1 MALQSHFGGPLLQQM
16 LQEACGVARPP
27 AGEGVARGQ
36 EGAGRRGSNLTG
48 QMAVTLSERRKMGPI
63 VVRARRRKLMEKFV
77 IEGGAPLSGTLVPA
91 GNKNGALPI
100 LASSLLTDEQVLVR
114 NVPRIRDVDAML
126 EILRGIGVEVSWRGQ
141 NEVALCAGKVGS
153 GEIDRE
159 LAELIRA
166 SFLLAGP
173 LLARF
178 HRAVMPPPGGDVIG
192 RRRLDPH
199 LDAFRA
205 MGAEVDCDGEIVLGA
220 PRGLR
225 PSDVFMDEP
234 SVMATENALLAAA
247 LIPGTTVIGNAAC
260 EPHVQD
266 LARMLVKM
274 GADIQ
279 GIGSNLLTVNGSER
293 LHGCEHDVAP
303 DHIEIGS
310 FMALAGVTGGELRI
324 KDTVPDD
331 LRMIRLVF
339 ERLGLRSELH
349 GNDVFVPGGQKLVV
363 QADVGEYKSKI
374 QDGPW
379 PAFPAD
385 LTSIAIA
392 LATQAEGSILIHEW
406 MFENR
411 LIFADKLILMGAD
424 IVMCDPHR
432 AIVTGPRRLRG
443 ERVES
448 PDIRA
453 GMAMLLAALCAEGR
467 SEIGNIRQIDRGY
480 ERIDER
486 LRDLG
491 AHIERVATE
500 PVHA

>member
-1 MALQSHFGGPLLQQM
+1 
-16 LQEACGVARPP
+16 
-27 AGEGVARGQ
+27 
-36 EGAGRRGSNLTG
+36 
-48 QMAVTLSERRKMGPI
+48 
-63 VVRARRRKLMEKFV
+63 
-77 IEGGAPLSGTLVPA
+77 
-91 GNKNGALPI
+91 
-100 LASSLLTDEQVLVR
+100 
-114 NVPRIRDVDAML
+114 
-126 EILRGIGVEVSWRGQ
+126 
-141 NEVALCAGKVGS
+141 
-153 GEIDRE
+153 
-159 LAELIRA
+159 
-166 SFLLAGP
+166 
-173 LLARF
+173 
-178 HRAVMPPPGGDVIG
+178 MPPPGGDVIG

-205 MGAEVDCDGEIVLGA
+205 MGATVECARDIVLSA
-220 PRGLR
+220 PSGLR
-225 PSDVFMDEP
+225 PTDVFMDEP
-234 SVMATENALLAAA
+234 SVMATENALMAAA
-247 LIPGTTVIGNAAC
+247 LTPGTTVIGNAAC

-279 GIGSNLLTVNGSER
+279 GIGSNLLAVTGAER
-293 LHGCEHDVAP
+293 LHGCHHHIAP

-324 KDTVPDD
+324 KDTVPAD

-339 ERLGLRSELH
+339 ERLGLRSELDGH
-349 GNDVFVPGGQKLVV
+349 DVVVPGGQELVA

-385 LTSIAIA
+385 LTSIAVA
-392 LATQAEGSILIHEW
+392 LATQAHGSILVHEW

-411 LIFADKLILMGAD
+411 LIFTDKLILMGAD

-486 LRDLG
+486 LRELG
-491 AHIERVATE
+491 ARIERVATE

>member
-1 MALQSHFGGPLLQQM
+1 
-16 LQEACGVARPP
+16 
-27 AGEGVARGQ
+27 
-36 EGAGRRGSNLTG
+36 
-48 QMAVTLSERRKMGPI
+48 
-63 VVRARRRKLMEKFV
+63 MEKFV
-77 IEGGAPLSGTLVPA
+77 IDGGIALSGTVVPA

-100 LASSLLTDEQVLVR
+100 LAASVLTEEEVVVR
-114 NVPRIRDVDAML
+114 NVPKINDVGAML
-126 EILRGIGVEVSWRGQ
+126 SLLEALGVRISWLSDHEVS
-141 NEVALCAGKVGS
+141 LCAADVS
-153 GEIDRE
+153 PEATLDRALSE
-159 LAELIRA
+159 RIRA

-178 HRAVMPPPGGDVIG
+178 GRVLMPPPGGDVIG

-199 LDAFRA
+199 LDAFKA
-205 MGAEVDCDGEIVLGA
+205 LGA
-220 PRGLR
+220 TVDHARDIEMFAPGGLR
-225 PSDVFMDEP
+225 AGDVFMDEP

-247 LIPGTTVIGNAAC
+247 RTSGTTVVGNAAC

-279 GIGSNLLTVNGSER
+279 GIGSNVLTVTGTAG
-293 LHGCEHDVAP
+293 LHGCDHTIGP

-310 FMALAGVTGGELRI
+310 FMALAGATGGELRI
-324 KDTVPDD
+324 RDTIPAD

-339 ERLGLRSELH
+339 ERLGLRSELD
-349 GNDVFVPGGQKLVV
+349 GNDVLVPGGQDLSM
-363 QADVGEYKSKI
+363 ARDVGEHKI
-374 QDGPW
+374 TVQDGPW

-385 LTSIAIA
+385 LTSIAVA
-392 LATQAEGSILIHEW
+392 LATQCDGTALIHEW

-411 LIFADKLILMGAD
+411 MIFTDKLVLMGAD
-424 IVMCDPHR
+424 ITLCDPHR
-432 AIVTGPRRLRG
+432 ALVSGHSQLRG

-453 GMAMLLAALCAEGR
+453 GMAMLIAALCAEGR

-486 LRDLG
+486 LRELG
-491 AHIERVATE
+491 ARIERVAVE
-500 PVHA
+500 PVAI

>member
-1 MALQSHFGGPLLQQM
+1 
-16 LQEACGVARPP
+16 
-27 AGEGVARGQ
+27 
-36 EGAGRRGSNLTG
+36 
-48 QMAVTLSERRKMGPI
+48 
-63 VVRARRRKLMEKFV
+63 MEKFV
-77 IEGGAPLSGTLVPA
+77 IEGGVPLSGTMIPA
-91 GNKNGALPI
+91 GNKNAALPI
-100 LASSLLTDEQVLVR
+100 LAASVLTEDEVLVR
-114 NVPRIRDVDAML
+114 NVPRIRDVEAML
-126 EILRGIGVEVSWRGQ
+126 QILRTIGVEVSWRGS
-141 NEVALCAGKVGS
+141 NDVALCAARVHDVTI
-153 GEIDRE
+153 EPE

-178 HRAVMPPPGGDVIG
+178 HRAIMPPPGGDVIG

-205 MGAEVDCDGEIVLGA
+205 MGAVVECGREIVLSA
-220 PRGLR
+220 PSGLR
-225 PSDVFMDEP
+225 PTDVFMDEP
-234 SVMATENALLAAA
+234 SVMATENALMAAA
-247 LIPGTTVIGNAAC
+247 LTPGTTVIGNAAC

-279 GIGSNLLTVNGSER
+279 GIGSNLITVNGAET
-293 LHGCEHDVAP
+293 LHGCEHQIAP

-324 KDTVPDD
+324 KDTVPGD

-339 ERLGLRSELH
+339 ERVGLRSELD
-349 GNDVFVPGGQKLVV
+349 GNDVIVPGEQDLIT
-363 QADVGEYKSKI
+363 QADVGGYKGKI

-385 LTSIAIA
+385 LTSIALA
-392 LATQAEGSILIHEW
+392 LATQAQGSILVHEW

-453 GMAMLLAALCAEGR
+453 GMAMLLAALCARGR

-486 LRDLG
+486 LRELG
-491 AHIERVATE
+491 ARIERVATE

>member
-1 MALQSHFGGPLLQQM
+1 
-16 LQEACGVARPP
+16 
-27 AGEGVARGQ
+27 
-36 EGAGRRGSNLTG
+36 
-48 QMAVTLSERRKMGPI
+48 
-63 VVRARRRKLMEKFV
+63 MEKFV
-77 IEGGAPLSGTLVPA
+77 IEGGVPLSGSVHPA

-100 LASSLLTDEQVLVR
+100 LAACLLTEDEVVVG

-126 EILRGIGVEVSWRGQ
+126 NLLEDLGVSVEWRGR
-141 NEVALCAGKVGS
+141 NELVLCAGSV
-153 GEIDRE
+153 ERTTVDRA
-159 LAELIRA
+159 LAERIRA

-178 HRAVMPPPGGDVIG
+178 RDALMPPPGGDVIG

-199 LDAFRA
+199 LDGFRA
-205 MGAEVDCDGEIVLGA
+205 LGA
-220 PRGLR
+220 TLQIDRDISLTAPGGLKAA
-225 PSDVFMDEP
+225 DVFMDEP
-234 SVMATENALLAAA
+234 SVMATENVLMAAA
-247 LIPGTTVIGNAAC
+247 LTPGATVIRNAAC

-266 LARMLVKM
+266 LARLLVKM

-279 GIGSNLLTVNGSER
+279 GIGSNLLTVNGAER
-293 LHGCEHDVAP
+293 LHGCEHEVGP

-310 FMALAGVTGGELRI
+310 FMALAGITGGELRI
-324 KDTVPDD
+324 HGCVADD
-331 LRMIRLVF
+331 LRMTRLVF
-339 ERLGLRSELH
+339 ERMGLHTEID
-349 GNDVFVPGGQKLVV
+349 GDDVLVPGGQKLIV
-363 QADVGEYKSKI
+363 QRDAGEYKPKI

-385 LTSIAIA
+385 LTSIAVA
-392 LATQAEGSILIHEW
+392 LATQCEGSIIIHEW

-411 LIFADKLILMGAD
+411 LVFTDKLEVMGAD
-424 IVMCDPHR
+424 IVLCDPHR

-443 ERVES
+443 ERLES

-453 GMAMLLAALCAEGR
+453 GMAMLIAALCADGT
-467 SEIGNIRQIDRGY
+467 SEIGNVSQIDRGY

-491 AHIERVATE
+491 ARIQRVATE

>member
-1 MALQSHFGGPLLQQM
+1 
-16 LQEACGVARPP
+16 
-27 AGEGVARGQ
+27 
-36 EGAGRRGSNLTG
+36 
-48 QMAVTLSERRKMGPI
+48 
-63 VVRARRRKLMEKFV
+63 MEKFV
-77 IEGGAPLSGTLVPA
+77 IEGGVPLSGTMVPA

-100 LASSLLTDEQVLVR
+100 LASAVLTEDEVVVR
-114 NVPRIRDVDAML
+114 NVPRIRDVEAML
-126 EILRGIGVEVSWRGQ
+126 AILGAIGVRIEWRGA
-141 NEVALCAGKVGS
+141 NEVALCAAAVHS
-153 GEIDRE
+153 VDVDPE
-159 LAELIRA
+159 LAEQIRA

-173 LLARF
+173 LLTRF
-178 HRAVMPPPGGDVIG
+178 QRAAMPPPGGDVIG

-205 MGAEVDCDGEIVLGA
+205 MGATTDCGREIVLSA

-225 PSDVFMDEP
+225 PTDVFMDEP
-234 SVMATENALLAAA
+234 SVMATENALMAAA

-279 GIGSNLLTVNGSER
+279 GIGSNLLTVNGRER
-293 LHGCEHDVAP
+293 LHGCEHEVAP

-310 FMALAGVTGGELRI
+310 FIALAGVTGGELRV

-339 ERLGLRSELH
+339 ERLGLRTELH
-349 GNDVFVPGGQKLVV
+349 GADVLVPGGQRLVV

-385 LTSIAIA
+385 LTSIAVA
-392 LATQAEGSILIHEW
+392 MATQAEGSILVHEW

-486 LRDLG
+486 LRELG
-491 AHIERVATE
+491 ANIERVAVE
-500 PVHA
+500 PQPAVPA